1 MKRPLLNPFGLAVLL
16 VAAAAGG
23 KLQTEPAR
31 ALQIH
36 KEAILVDGH
45 NDLPLMMIDF
55 GFDLGMDGAEE
66 GDRAPWFYFAFP
78 SLPRRPEG
86 DSLRTS
92 TDLTRIRRGGL
103 DAPFFSIWVSPD
115 FYDPAEPGKARQ
127 RALDIIDTLQ
137 EQVDRHAD
145 AAEMAASTE
154 DVRRIVSDGKL
165 AALMGLEGGHVI
177 EDDLANLQLFYERG
191 VRYMTLTHSFSH
203 GWADS
208 SGDIADPDV
217 PHHGG
222 LSDFGREVVR
232 EMNRLGM
239 VVDISHVA
247 DETFWDVM
255 EVTRAPVMASHS
267 SVRAIADHPRNL
279 SDDMLRALAKN
290 DGVVMI
296 NFFTMYLDPDKSTG
310 WKFVKNWVW
319 NLGGSETPLALL
331 ADHIDHVVEVAGID
345 HVGLGSDFDGAPT
358 FPEGMKDVGDY
369 PNLTVELAR
378 RGYSEADLRK
388 VLGENALRVLA
399 AAEETAVRLGDS
411 SR

>member
-1 MKRPLLNPFGLAVLL
+1 M
-16 VAAAAGG
+16 
-23 KLQTEPAR
+23 
-31 ALQIH
+31 
-36 KEAILVDGH
+36 
-45 NDLPLMMIDF
+45 
-55 GFDLGMDGAEE
+55 
-66 GDRAPWFYFAFP
+66 
-78 SLPRRPEG
+78 
-86 DSLRTS
+86 
-92 TDLTRIRRGGL
+92 
-103 DAPFFSIWVSPD
+103 SPD
-115 FYDPAEPGKARQ
+115 FYDPGEPGKARQ

-165 AALMGLEGGHVI
+165 AALMGLEGGHII
-177 EDDLANLQLFYERG
+177 EDDPANLQLFYERG
-191 VRYMTLTHSFSH
+191 VWYMTLTHSFSH

-208 SGDIADPDV
+208 SGDIDDPDV

-239 VVDISHVA
+239 IVDISHVA
-247 DETFWDVM
+247 DETCWDVM

-279 SDDMLRALAKN
+279 SDDMLRALANN

-319 NLGGSETPLALL
+319 NLGGSETPLARL

-345 HVGLGSDFDGAPT
+345 HVGPGSDFDGAPT

-378 RGYSEADLRK
+378 RGCSEADLRK

-399 AAEETAVRLGDS
+399 AAEETAVRLGD
-411 SR
+411 RTL